1 MTIHL
6 LKPMTVLLSLAAV
19 LLVAPTVNGV
29 QAAADIVNSN
39 LPLTLAANLILDEE
53 TQRRHKKTNSTDA
66 YDAFLEGWAGYR
78 QYTPEDF
85 AKAIP
90 HFQRAIQLD
99 PNYGH
104 AHAALAL
111 VYAESWLNDWS
122 FRMGIDWYG
131 GMQEANRH
139 LEAAMKDPTPLAH
152 RAASLMLTIEKRSEE
167 ALTEAERAVA
177 SGPNGPSGHEAMAR
191 ILLFTG
197 KPGKSLEFI
206 NTAQRLDSQTN
217 FLFRIGQ
224 AQFQLE
230 QYEDAAVTLR
240 RFTQHN
246 AADYEPF
253 VYLAAAYGHLGQE
266 DEAKSAF
273 QTLNKTF
280 LKLRDDRVSWRL
292 EQLDES
298 RVFPEQ
304 AAVLLRKGLHKAD
317 IGDTQPEVV
326 EASTKGI
333 TLKKTSPESSL
344 QRLYEL
350 ASEHCRS
357 HGKKS
362 SLISS
367 SSPSYVFGCY

>member
-1 MTIHL
+1 MTIHPP
-6 LKPMTVLLSLAAV
+6 KPTIVLLPFAAA
-19 LLVAPTVNGV
+19 LLLTSTVNGV
-29 QAAADIVNSN
+29 QAAADIFNSS
-39 LPLTLAANLILDEE
+39 LPLTLAANLIEDEE

-66 YDAFLEGWAGYR
+66 YDAFLEGWTDYR
-78 QYTPEDF
+78 KYTPEDF

-111 VYAESWLNDWS
+111 VYAQSWLNDWS

-139 LEAAMKDPTPLAH
+139 LDAAMKDPTPLAY
-152 RAASLMLTIEKRSEE
+152 RAASLMLTMEKRYEE
-167 ALTEAERAVA
+167 ALIEAERAVA
-177 SGPNGPSGHEAMAR
+177 LGPKDPSGHEAMAR

-197 KPGKSLEFI
+197 EPEKSLEFI
-206 NTAQRLDSQTN
+206 NAAQRLDSQTN

-224 AQFQLE
+224 AQFQLKR
-230 QYEDAAVTLR
+230 YKDAAATLR

-253 VYLAAAYGHLGQE
+253 VYLSAAYGHLGQE
-266 DEAKSAF
+266 DEAKSTF
-273 QTLNKTF
+273 QALNKIF
-280 LKLRDDRVSWRL
+280 LKLRGDRQSWRL

-298 RVFPEQ
+298 RVFAEQ
-304 AAVLLRKGLHKAD
+304 AAVLLREGLHKAD
-317 IGDTQPEVV
+317 IGSTPSEVV